1 MNKPIFRLHPL
12 GKMALSLLVM
22 ALGFPCWDVRKLL
35 LLCALVLLLL
45 ALDPGKGLPLSLLR
59 MSLLSAAVFGVT
71 LLLGDG
77 VSMALGVALHL
88 ELMLLLSRW
97 MFRTPVSDLLR
108 GLQSCW
114 IPDGLLLGFLIV
126 FRFIDVLFDELQSIR
141 LAGSMLRRG
150 SLRPGEKFYRCLM
163 LPFVYRLFVLSDQLS
178 LSVTSRDF
186 GAAKR
191 SQYKENQIRAQDVAA
206 LAASAA
212 VCGVIVWM
220 R

>member
-1 MNKPIFRLHPL
+1 MNKPLLRLHPL
-12 GKMALSLLVM
+12 GKLVLILLIM

-45 ALDPGKGLPLSLLR
+45 ALDPGERLPLRVLRLSLL
-59 MSLLSAAVFGVT
+59 SLLVFGVT
-71 LLLGDG
+71 LLIGDKLD
-77 VSMALGVALHL
+77 MALGAALHL
-88 ELMLLLSRW
+88 ELMLLLSLW

-108 GLQSCW
+108 GLQSCR

-141 LAGSMLRRG
+141 LAGSMLPRG

-186 GAAKR
+186 GSAKR
-191 SQYKENQIRAQDVAA
+191 SQYRENPIRAKDIIA
-206 LAASAA
+206 LAASTA

>member
-1 MNKPIFRLHPL
+1 MNKPLFRLHPL
-12 GKMALSLLVM
+12 GKMTLSLLVM
-22 ALGFPCWDVRKLL
+22 ALGFPCWDVWKIL

-45 ALDPGKGLPLSLLR
+45 ALDPGKQLPSSLLR
-59 MSLLSAAVFGVT
+59 MTLLSAAVFGVT
-71 LLLGDG
+71 LLLGDEVG
-77 VSMALGVALHL
+77 MALGVALHL
-88 ELMLLLSRW
+88 ELW

-108 GLQSCW
+108 GLQSCR

-141 LAGSMLRRG
+141 LAGSMLPRG

-191 SQYKENQIRAQDVAA
+191 SQYKENPIRALDVVA